1 MDFLRPLRVV
11 FGGLSE
17 VVGASLME
25 DLLGLIFR
33 GFGDLSLGL
42 KQIVEILN
50 WVREFKAKDCNF
62 F

>member
-1 MDFLRPLRVV
+1 M
-11 FGGLSE
+11 
-17 VVGASLME
+17 VGASLME